1 MYIKNNNK
9 IQKSKFFSFPYI
21 IDNIVMSH
29 IWVEIIIN
37 KLIKFFHDS
46 FRRSTDDGN
55 AYI

>member
-9 IQKSKFFSFPYI
+9 IQKLKFFSFPYI

-29 IWVEIIIN
+29 IWVEIINN

-46 FRRSTDDGN
+46 FRRSTDDDN